1 MIMKLTYKKGKG
13 DKIHISIDGEYYL
26 TVDEGYFMCLS
37 LKDGLEI
44 TEAEL
49 ERLTE
54 KINVR
59 RAYNCAVSLLARRDH
74 SESELKRKLR
84 EKGYSLG
91 SEKALEK
98 LKNDG
103 YVDDLRFAR
112 SYISELI
119 RIKHY
124 GKKRV
129 EQELYK
135 KGVSREIAS
144 EALSEAEFDGD
155 TLEELIRRKFITK
168 ITDEKGRQ
176 KAVNALMRMGYSYS
190 EIKDALSN
198 FSQDRLS
205 DEVFYE

>member
-1 MIMKLTYKKGKG
+1 MKLTYKKGKG

-26 TVDEGYFMCLS
+26 TVDEGYFVYLS

-49 ERLTE
+49 ESLTE

-155 TLEELIRRKFITK
+155 TLESLIRRKFITK

>member
-26 TVDEGYFMCLS
+26 TVDEGYFVYLS

-49 ERLTE
+49 ESLTE

-155 TLEELIRRKFITK
+155 TLESLIRRKFITK